1 MIFIFVVDKMNL
13 PIAVVGHEELLN
25 PYNFIRVK
33 PFSHYWNTY
42 QQARLLDTIEKNQR
56 YKRIGVTYKIRLILA

>member
-1 MIFIFVVDKMNL
+1 MKIFFFSTYSMIFIFVVDKMNL

-33 PFSHYWNTY
+33 PFSHY
-42 QQARLLDTIEKNQR
+42 
-56 YKRIGVTYKIRLILA
+56 